1 MVDVTELLVD
11 YPNDRRL
18 VKNVQ
23 TTFWQRN
30 ERKVSY
36 NHRPN
41 AAAYTDHSPPPPPLA
56 EYSLIWQIIIVFFHC
71 LLYLFATCVGIN
83 NEISTQCSN
92 NTRQRASSAVSRRDF
107 SFAR

>member
-30 ERKVSY
+30 ERKVSC

-41 AAAYTDHSPPPPPLA
+41 AAAYTDHSPPPPLA
-56 EYSLIWQIIIVFFHC
+56 EYSLIWQMFIVFFHC

-92 NTRQRASSAVSRRDF
+92 NTRQRADF